1 MAKKSGLSYDQV
13 ISDLKSKQ
21 YKPIYLL
28 QGEESYYIDMVSDY
42 IQNNVLDEMEREFN
56 LTVMYGKDVDA
67 AAVINAAKRFPM
79 MAPYQVI
86 IVKEAQHIKDL
97 DKIAFYLEKPQETT
111 ILVLCHKYSTVDG
124 RKKYVS
130 SIDKV
135 GVVFTSSSLRDYE
148 VIPWIRNYVKG
159 KGLSIDEKSSALLAE
174 FLGTD
179 LSRIVGEIDKLIITK
194 PASEKQITADLIE
207 KNIGISKEYNNFEL
221 QNAIFKRDVFK
232 ANRIIQHFAM
242 NPKSNPM
249 VVTVSVL
256 FGGFTNLLQYHYT
269 GDKSDGSVAKALG
282 VNPYF
287 VKDFSAAAKIY
298 NAWKCMQN
306 IALLRE
312 YDAKSKGIGS
322 TQPDGEL
329 MKELIY
335 MLMH

>member
-1 MAKKSGLSYDQV
+1 MAKKSGPSYDQV
-13 ISDLKSKQ
+13 LSDLKNKQ

-28 QGEESYYIDMVSDY
+28 QGDESYYIDLISDY

-67 AAVINAAKRFPM
+67 AVVINAAKRFPM

-97 DKIAFYLEKPQETT
+97 DKISFYLEKPQETT
-111 ILVLCHKYSTVDG
+111 ILVLCHKYGSVDG
-124 RKKYVS
+124 RKKYVNEIGKS
-130 SIDKV
+130 
-135 GVVFTSSSLRDYE
+135 GVVFNSNALRDYQ
-148 VIPWIRNYVKG
+148 VLSWIRDYVRG
-159 KGLSIDEKSSALLAE
+159 KGLSIDEKSAAMLAE

-179 LSRIVGEIDKLIITK
+179 LSRIVGELDKLIITK
-194 PASEKQITADLIE
+194 PADEKKITADLIE

-221 QNAIFKRDVFK
+221 QNAIFKRDVLK

-242 NPKSNPM
+242 NPRSNPM
-249 VVTVSVL
+249 VVSVSVL

-269 GDKSDGSVAKALG
+269 GDKSDGSVARALG

-329 MKELIY
+329 MKELVFK
-335 MLMH
+335 LMH